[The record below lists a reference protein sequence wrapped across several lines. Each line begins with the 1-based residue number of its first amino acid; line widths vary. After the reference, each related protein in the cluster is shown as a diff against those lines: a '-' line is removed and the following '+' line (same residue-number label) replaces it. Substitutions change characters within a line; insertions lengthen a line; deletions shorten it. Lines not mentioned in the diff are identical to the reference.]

1 MGKIG
6 RIIKANDDLY
16 ELLGTQSARE
26 TDDKGTEYWKK
37 AWGANS
43 VLRNGDV
50 YYFCQSIINAE
61 FEDIKEE

>member
-6 RIIKANDDLY
+6 RIIKANDELY
-16 ELLGTQSARE
+16 ELLGTQSVIE

-43 VLRNGDV
+43 VLRNGDA
-50 YYFCQSIINAE
+50 YYFCRSIINAE

>member
-6 RIIKANDDLY
+6 RIIKANGELY
-16 ELLGTQSARE
+16 ELLGTQSVPE

-37 AWGANS
+37 KWRSDA

-50 YYFCQSIINAE
+50 YYLSLIHISE
-61 FEDIKEE
+61 PTRPY